1 MEAGYQILLTSFTG
15 VSSSA
20 LSGDDLFPFLST
32 DFGTAGTLALGEF
45 KSFITDF

>member
-1 MEAGYQILLTSFTG
+1 MEVGYQILLTSFTG

-20 LSGDDLFPFLST
+20 LSGNDIFPFVST
-32 DFGTAGTLALGEF
+32 DFGTVGTLASGEF